1 MSDNIVESL
10 FKTRKKSNSSVG
22 LLVWNILLAIAVFF
36 AYSKKVPTSY
46 HSLENNKI
54 TLMGMVL
61 NNNTYILKNGYPA
74 QDMVFINPDW
84 TLSQFPKY
92 LELDESG
99 KLLLKKYVRE

>member
-10 FKTRKKSNSSVG
+10 FKTRKKTNSSIG
-22 LLVWNILLAIAVFF
+22 LLVWNVLLAIVVFF
-36 AYSKKVPTSY
+36 VYTKKVPVTY

-61 NNNTYILKNGYPA
+61 NNNTYILKNDYPA

-92 LELDESG
+92 LDLDESS
-99 KLLLKKYVRE
+99 KQLLKRYVRE